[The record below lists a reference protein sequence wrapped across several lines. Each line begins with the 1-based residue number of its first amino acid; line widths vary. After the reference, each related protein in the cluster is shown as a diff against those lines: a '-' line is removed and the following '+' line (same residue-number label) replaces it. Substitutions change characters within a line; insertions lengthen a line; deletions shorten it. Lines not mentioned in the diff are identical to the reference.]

1 MLELETWAIFLNI
14 FMTAFVIFFF
24 FFLSQEMSSFEESNA
39 RLSSTS
45 KVFLGISIGVRLT
58 EFIC

>member
-24 FFLSQEMSSFEESNA
+24 FFFCHKKCQALKNQMQDYLQLQKFSWVYQ
-39 RLSSTS
+39 
-45 KVFLGISIGVRLT
+45 
-58 EFIC
+58 